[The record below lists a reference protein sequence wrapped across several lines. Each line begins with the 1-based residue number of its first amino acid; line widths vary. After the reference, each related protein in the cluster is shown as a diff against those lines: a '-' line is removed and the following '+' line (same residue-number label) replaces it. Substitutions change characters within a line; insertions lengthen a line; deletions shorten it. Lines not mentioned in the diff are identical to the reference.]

1 MNRRSIQRVVAGL
14 AAAGVTLG
22 GLTACGGTSSEDS
35 APGTDA
41 GTSTSDDSAPA
52 EEVTITWWHN
62 ATSGPLPAV
71 WEQVATD
78 FEAAN
83 PGVTV
88 EQTGYQN
95 EDLQRT
101 LIPNAL
107 ASGDGPDLFQV
118 WPGGEIRDQVA
129 NDYLMQLDDLIPDT
143 IASVGPTI
151 GPWQVDGATYG
162 VPFTFG
168 IEGFW
173 YNKDHFEEAGIS
185 SPPTTLAELND
196 AVEKLKGIG
205 VTPISVGAGDKW
217 PAAHWWYQ
225 FALHSCSPDTLT
237 AAAADFDF
245 SDPCWVDAG
254 TELETFIASEPFQ
267 DGFLG
272 TAAQTGAGSSAG
284 LIANG
289 QAAMELMGHW
299 NSGVIGGLTPDEE
312 VPPFLGWFAFPAI
325 EGSAGDPNA
334 ALGGGDGFGC
344 AADAP
349 TQCADLLAYIMSEEV
364 QQLFAASGAGIP
376 TVPSAQS
383 SVEDV
388 NLAAVAEGL
397 GQASFVQL
405 WLDTEFGVTV
415 GNAMN
420 EGIVNLFGGNG
431 TPQDIVDRMQD
442 AAATR

>member
-1 MNRRSIQRVVAGL
+1 MNRRRFQRVVAGF

-22 GLTACGGTSSEDS
+22 ALAACGGDS
-35 APGTDA
+35 ADTAAPGA
-41 GTSTSDDSAPA
+41 GEGGESGSA

-62 ATSGPLPAV
+62 ATSGPMPAV
-71 WEQVATD
+71 WEQVAAD
-78 FEAAN
+78 FEANN

-95 EDLQRT
+95 EELQRT

-129 NDYLMQLDDLIPDT
+129 NDYLMPLDEAIPDT
-143 IASVGPTI
+143 IASVGPTVN
-151 GPWQVDGATYG
+151 PWQVDGSTYG
-162 VPFTFG
+162 IPFTFG

-173 YNKDHFEEAGIS
+173 YNKDLFAEAGIT

-196 AVEKLKGIG
+196 AVDKLKAIDA
-205 VTPISVGAGDKW
+205 TPISVGAGDKW

-225 FALHSCSPDTLT
+225 FALHSCSPETLTT
-237 AAAADFDF
+237 AAAEFDF
-245 SDPCWVDAG
+245 SDPCFIDAG
-254 TELETFIASEPFQ
+254 TELEEFIASEPFQ
-267 DGFLG
+267 EGFLG
-272 TAAQTGAGSSAG
+272 TPAQTGAGSSAG
-284 LIANG
+284 LLANG

-299 NSGVIGGLTPDEE
+299 NAGVIGGLTPDEQ

-344 AADAP
+344 AQDAP
-349 TQCADLLAYIMSEEV
+349 KECADLLAYIMSEDV
-364 QQLFAASGAGIP
+364 QKQFAASGSGIP
-376 TVPSAQS
+376 TVTAAQAS
-383 SVEDV
+383 LEDA
-388 NLAAVAEGL
+388 NLQAVAEGL
-397 GQASFVQL
+397 SQASFVQL
-405 WLDTEFGVTV
+405 WLDTEFGTTV

-420 EGIVNLFGGNG
+420 EGIVNLFAGNG
-431 TPQDIVDRMQD
+431 TPEDIVTRMQD
-442 AAATR
+442 AAATL